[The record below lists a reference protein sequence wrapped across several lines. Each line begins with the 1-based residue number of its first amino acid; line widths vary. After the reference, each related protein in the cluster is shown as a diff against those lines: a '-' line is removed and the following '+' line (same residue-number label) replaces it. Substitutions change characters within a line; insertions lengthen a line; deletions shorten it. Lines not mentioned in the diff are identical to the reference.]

1 MSLTNYQ
8 LILLDNI
15 IYLNKFIELKQ
26 NANEGDAYTVEKLIT
41 DLLGNEKLNKEDSN
55 NEEVSSG
62 EADDKEPD
70 NGEIDIYWKD
80 ELNKTN
86 PTIIWDNVL

>member
-1 MSLTNYQ
+1 MTLSNYQ
-8 LILLDNI
+8 LILLDNL
-15 IYLNKFIELKQ
+15 IYLNKLADIIPEIKKGT
-26 NANEGDAYTVEKLIT
+26 NYTVEKLIT